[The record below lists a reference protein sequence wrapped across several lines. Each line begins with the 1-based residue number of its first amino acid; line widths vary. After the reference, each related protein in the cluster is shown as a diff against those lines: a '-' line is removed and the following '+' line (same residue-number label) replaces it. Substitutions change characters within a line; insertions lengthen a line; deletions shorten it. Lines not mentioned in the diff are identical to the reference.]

1 MKLEPFRLP
10 RLYAIVDAGSFAGDK
25 DCTRSV
31 IRFASEL
38 VRGGIRLLQYRNKS
52 RSPGGFEDPRQML
65 SQARELRRTV
75 GKDVQLIMN
84 DRADVCIAA
93 GFDGVHLGQDDLSV
107 EGARQI
113 LGPGKIIGYS
123 THNLEQIQAANEGSA
138 DYIALGPIFTTRS
151 KFKADPVVGLEMLGR
166 ARRLT
171 HKPLVAIGGITRKN
185 CASVIQAGADAV
197 AVISDLLG
205 SPRKTAEEFLRILE

>member
-10 RLYAIVDAGSFAGDK
+10 RLYAIVDAGSFAGEK
-25 DCTRSV
+25 DSARSLTG
-31 IRFASEL
+31 FASEL

-52 RSPGGFEDPRQML
+52 RAAGGLEDPRQML
-65 SQARELRRTV
+65 SQARELRRTLSH
-75 GKDVQLIMN
+75 DVQLIMN
-84 DRADVCIAA
+84 DRADLCIAA

-123 THNLEQIQAANEGSA
+123 THTLEQVKSANDSSA
-138 DYIALGPIFTTRS
+138 DYLALGPIFSTRS
-151 KFKADPVVGLEMLGR
+151 KLKADPVVGLDLLGR

-171 HKPLVAIGGITRKN
+171 RKPLVAIGGITRKN

-197 AVISDLLG
+197 AVISDLLD

>member
-10 RLYAIVDAGSFAGDK
+10 RLYAIVDAGSFAGEK
-25 DCTRSV
+25 DSDRSLTG
-31 IRFASEL
+31 FASEL

-52 RSPGGFEDPRQML
+52 HASGGLEDPQQML
-65 SQARELRRTV
+65 SQARELRRTLSH
-75 GKDVQLIMN
+75 DVQLIMN
-84 DRADVCIAA
+84 DRADLCIAA

-123 THNLEQIQAANEGSA
+123 THTLEQVKSANDSSA
-138 DYIALGPIFTTRS
+138 DYLALGPIFSTRS
-151 KFKADPVVGLEMLGR
+151 KLKADPVVGLDLLGR

-171 HKPLVAIGGITRKN
+171 RKPLVAIGGITRKN

-197 AVISDLLG
+197 AVISDLLD